1 VAHWHRVARTFEL
14 KGEVIVIWL
23 REMTA
28 GVNDFFRR
36 IARRY
41 IEKSLEIVLQG
52 TDLVPAVRAAIS
64 SSDFESEHLRNCAIY
79 KSRRELFTACLEES
93 KRVAGG
99 LNMEFGVYKGDSIN
113 MLAKL
118 APERTFLGF
127 DSFEGLPEQ
136 WTIESKKGA
145 FDVGGK
151 LPAVRKNVSLVKG
164 FYSDTLPKFRQDNK
178 TETVAF
184 IHVDCDLYSAT
195 KEIFE
200 YLGDRFRAGTVIV
213 FDEYYNYPDW
223 LWHEYKAWTEFVEE
237 RKVKFTYVGFIRIG
251 TQVAVRIDEIN
262 GK

>member
-1 VAHWHRVARTFEL
+1 MIWAREL
-14 KGEVIVIWL
+14 
-23 REMTA
+23 TA
-28 GVNDFFRR
+28 SVNDFFRR

-41 IEKSLEIVLQG
+41 IEKGLEIVLQG

-79 KSRRELFTACLEES
+79 KSRRDLFAACLEES
-93 KRVAGG
+93 KRVVGG

-113 MLAKL
+113 LLAKL
-118 APERTFLGF
+118 APERNFLGF

-151 LPAVRKNVSLVKG
+151 LPTVRKNVSLVKG
-164 FYSDTLPKFRQDNK
+164 FYSATLPQFRGENK
-178 TETVAF
+178 TKAVAF
-184 IHVDCDLYSAT
+184 LHVDCDLYSAT

-200 YLGDRFRAGTVIV
+200 YLGERFRSGTVIV

-223 LWHEYKAWTEFVEE
+223 LWHEYKAWMEFVEE
-237 RKVKFTYVGFIRIG
+237 RGIKFTYIGFIRIG
-251 TQVAVRIDEIN
+251 TQVAVRIDQIAGVE
-262 GK
+262 

>member
-1 VAHWHRVARTFEL
+1 M
-14 KGEVIVIWL
+14 IWL

-28 GVNDFFRR
+28 SVNDFFRR
-36 IARRY
+36 MARRY
-41 IEKSLEIVLQG
+41 IEKGLEIVLQG
-52 TDLVPAVRAAIS
+52 TDLVPAVRAAIT

-79 KSRRELFTACLEES
+79 KSRRDLFGACLEES

-118 APERTFLGF
+118 APERKFWGF

-164 FYSDTLPKFRQDNK
+164 FYSSTLPKFAADNK
-178 TETVAF
+178 TEAVAF
-184 IHVDCDLYSAT
+184 AHVDCDLYSAT
-195 KEIFE
+195 KDIFE
-200 YLGDRFRAGTVIV
+200 HLGARFRPGTVIV
-213 FDEYYNYPDW
+213 FDEFYNYPDW
-223 LWHEYKAWTEFVEE
+223 LWHEYKAWMEFVEQ
-237 RKVKFTYVGFIRIG
+237 RQVKFTYIGFIRIG
-251 TQVAVRIDEIN
+251 TQVAVRIDGI
-262 GK
+262 G

>member
-1 VAHWHRVARTFEL
+1 
-14 KGEVIVIWL
+14 
-23 REMTA
+23 MTA

-41 IEKSLEIVLQG
+41 IEKGLEIVLQG

-64 SSDFESEHLRNCAIY
+64 SSDFESEHLRNAAIY
-79 KSRRELFTACLEES
+79 KSRRDLFAACLAEC

-99 LNMEFGVYKGDSIN
+99 LHLEFGVYKGDSIN

-118 APERTFLGF
+118 APDRTFLGF

-145 FDVGGK
+145 FNVGGK
-151 LPAVRKNVSLVKG
+151 LPAVRKNVSLIKG
-164 FYSDTLPKFRQDNK
+164 FYSATLPKFRDENQ
-178 TETVAF
+178 TEAVAF

-200 YLGDRFRAGTVIV
+200 YLGDRFRPGTVLV

-223 LWHEYKAWTEFVEE
+223 LWHEYKAWQEFVEE
-237 RKVKFTYVGFIRIG
+237 RRIKFTYIGFIRIG
-251 TQVAVRIDEIN
+251 TQVAVRIDEIKPRN
-262 GK
+262 S

>member
-1 VAHWHRVARTFEL
+1 M
-14 KGEVIVIWL
+14 IWA

-28 GVNDFFRR
+28 SVNEFVRKL
-36 IARRY
+36 ARRY

-64 SSDFESEHLRNCAIY
+64 SSDFESEHLRHAAIY
-79 KSRRELFTACLEES
+79 KSRRDLFAACLEQS
-93 KRVAGG
+93 SQIPGG

-118 APERTFLGF
+118 APDRTIWGF

-151 LPAVRKNVSLVKG
+151 LPKVRKNVSLVKG
-164 FYSDTLPKFRQDNK
+164 FYSDTLPKFSAENK
-178 TETVAF
+178 TEAVSF
-184 IHVDCDLYSAT
+184 LHVDCDLYSAT
-195 KEIFE
+195 REIFHF
-200 YLGDRFRAGTVIV
+200 LGDRFRPGTVIV

-223 LWHEYKAWTEFVEE
+223 LWHEYKAWMEFVEE
-237 RKVKFTYVGFIRIG
+237 RNVKFTYLAFIRIG
-251 TQVAVRIDEIN
+251 TQVAVRIDEIPAR
-262 GK
+262 